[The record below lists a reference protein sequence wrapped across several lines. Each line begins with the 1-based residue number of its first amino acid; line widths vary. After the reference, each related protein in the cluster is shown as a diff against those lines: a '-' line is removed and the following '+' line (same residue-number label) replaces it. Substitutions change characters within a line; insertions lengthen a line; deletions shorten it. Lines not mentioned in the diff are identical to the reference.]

1 MVVLVV
7 VPGRAVALGELGV
20 IMAAGAMGWDF
31 FPRLPGVLMSGVGGH
46 GPGSLRQCVPDTDAT
61 RHNLYMRTCEH
72 IAIASKLQ

>member
-46 GPGSLRQCVPDTDAT
+46 GGQVPSGSASRTPTLPDIT
-61 RHNLYMRTCEH
+61 YICEPAN
-72 IAIASKLQ
+72 ISL

>member
-31 FPRLPGVLMSGVGGH
+31 FPRLPGVLMSGVG
-46 GPGSLRQCVPDTDAT
+46 DTSSSI
-61 RHNLYMRTCEH
+61 RTSRE
-72 IAIASKLQ
+72 